1 MNTTAHAREA
11 EFGEIYC
18 ACARKAEFGE
28 GRGFKINKL
37 LKQAWHIVNIVRVL
51 LTSSSSCLSLQV
63 VMAFF
68 KNLFNSGGDPKQDYT
83 ARIPD
88 KLAPQHFKVHEVH
101 FLS

>member
-1 MNTTAHAREA
+1 MRERRSLERSTAHARERRSL
-11 EFGEIYC
+11 E
-18 ACARKAEFGE
+18 
-28 GRGFKINKL
+28 RGVALKINKL